1 MTALASSGDPDEC
14 PTCGSTRPGRC
25 FPEEHEQADREQA
38 EAERDEAEY
47 RAEISREWRT
57 R

>member
-1 MTALASSGDPDEC
+1 MTSPDPEEC

-25 FPEEHEQADREQA
+25 FPEEHEQADR
-38 EAERDEAEY
+38 DEAQAVADEAAY